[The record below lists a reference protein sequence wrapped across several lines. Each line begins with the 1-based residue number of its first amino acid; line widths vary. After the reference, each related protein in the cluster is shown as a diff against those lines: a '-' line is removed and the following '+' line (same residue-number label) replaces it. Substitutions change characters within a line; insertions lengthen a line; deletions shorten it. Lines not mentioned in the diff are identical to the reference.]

1 MKKAIGVLAVL
12 AIASV
17 SLHAQSW
24 LDIFEFSGWG
34 RGVITPYAFSGEDSS
49 VSAITTTSGNKPQ
62 IGFTIK
68 GTGRSERIGFYIDAN
83 WDGGIPG
90 AGDNAKVWVRPF
102 DFIKL
107 TGGWFMEDDLRGTIP
122 TSEFVSWLLPN
133 SGKDED
139 AYFTRFQ
146 AKAGAHFK
154 LEPLCW
160 LDSPWNGLLIEGAF
174 GSNVSPLGTSTGDE
188 RAPRHII
195 GLKAED
201 VYKGMQIGIGY
212 KFPEIGFIRFQFI
225 GNRRNQLV
233 PDYTW
238 RSFPRG
244 QLVWD
249 GLTKNTDADVIE
261 GGLSFTRIKGL
272 TVEAGV
278 KIPLEY
284 TTDVSFEEYPA
295 LKPNPA
301 VPSADTDERIVQR
314 PYYMAFG
321 ANWTPS
327 FFEALNIIARF
338 DYSFDGKIE
347 EKGHHLVKFGSSMSV
362 WILASYKIMGNWK
375 VGVDF
380 GMEIKKEDQWQ
391 QPIGRP
397 RLDRTAGSG
406 YTDYGIGPWVELS
419 FGGGRIRTGPVIM
432 IPGSERYAW
441 ISGNSTGYEF
451 QQAFS
456 GHPVVSFPI
465 SFTYNFY

>member
-1 MKKAIGVLAVL
+1 MKKIRVLVVL
-12 AIASV
+12 VIAGM

-24 LDIFEFSGWG
+24 TDVFTLSAWG
-34 RGVITPYAFSGEDSS
+34 RGVITPYAFSGGDSS
-49 VSAITTTSGNKPQ
+49 VSAVTTTSGNEPQ

-68 GTGRSERIGFYIDAN
+68 GTGRSERIGFHIDAT

-90 AGDNAKVWVRPF
+90 VEDNAKVWVRPF

-107 TGGWFMEDDLRGTIP
+107 TAGWFMEDDLRGTIP
-122 TSEFVSWLLPN
+122 ASEFVSWLLPN

-146 AKAGAHFK
+146 ATAGAHFK
-154 LEPLCW
+154 LEPLFW

-174 GSNVSPLGTSTGDE
+174 GSNVPPLGTTTDDE
-188 RAPRHII
+188 RAPRRII
-195 GLKAED
+195 GLKAAD

-212 KFPEIGFIRFQFI
+212 TIPDVGFARFQFI
-225 GNRRNQLV
+225 GNKRNQLV

-249 GLTKNTDADVIE
+249 GLSKHTDADVIE
-261 GGLSFTRIKGL
+261 GALSFTRIDGL
-272 TVEAGV
+272 IVEAGGKV
-278 KIPLEY
+278 PQKY

-295 LKPNPA
+295 LMPNPA
-301 VPSADTDERIVQR
+301 VPSADTEERIVQR
-314 PYYMAFG
+314 PYSIAAG

-327 FFEALNIIARF
+327 FFDALNIIARF
-338 DYSFDGKIE
+338 DYSFGGRIE
-347 EKGHHLVKFGSSMSV
+347 EKGHHLIKFGSSMGI
-362 WILASYKIMGNWK
+362 WILASYKILGNLK
-375 VGVDF
+375 VGIDF
-380 GMEIKKEDQWQ
+380 GMEIKEDDQWQ

-397 RLDRTAGSG
+397 RLERTAGSG
-406 YTDYGIGPWVELS
+406 YNDFGIGPWVEMS

-432 IPGSERYAW
+432 IPGSERYVW
-441 ISGNSTGYEF
+441 VSGNSTGYEF

-456 GHPVVSFPI
+456 GNPVISFPI
-465 SFTYNFY
+465 SFTYNLF